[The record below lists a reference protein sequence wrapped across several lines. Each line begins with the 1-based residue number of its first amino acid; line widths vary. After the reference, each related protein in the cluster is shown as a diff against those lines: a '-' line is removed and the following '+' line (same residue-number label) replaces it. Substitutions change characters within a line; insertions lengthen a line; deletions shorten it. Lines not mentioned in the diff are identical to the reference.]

1 MSDEDP
7 RPDKKDTKAAKRPK
21 RDPNQPTPKPARRSV
36 VGSTLKLVVSGAVV
50 LVVGFVT
57 LYSVQIGRPPWAWSS
72 EDQQGFA
79 DYSKQ
84 QVDDARA
91 QVANVDWAK
100 LKDKITEK
108 TKALWE
114 GAGAWEQKLDAK
126 LAELRGGSA
135 PAPATTQA
143 GATTGTSTATPP
155 PQPAVVEPAP
165 PSSLEL
171 GCDAFRAGI
180 RHYKKSMNSQDELRA
195 AKGKFREAY
204 THLEAAHAKAQQQ
217 GDQAQADEI
226 EGYLQQCNVYL
237 EDCSKRET
245 LR

>member
-7 RPDKKDTKAAKRPK
+7 RPEKKDTKSAKRPK

-36 VGSTLKLVVSGAVV
+36 LGSTVKLVIGGAVV
-50 LVVGFVT
+50 LVVGFVA

-79 DYSKQ
+79 DYTKA
-84 QVDDARA
+84 QVDEARA
-91 QVANVDWAK
+91 QVENVDWAA
-100 LKDKITEK
+100 LKDKITAK
-108 TKALWE
+108 TRELWE

-126 LAELRGGSA
+126 LAQLRGGSGA
-135 PAPATTQA
+135 PAPTAQA
-143 GATTGTSTATPP
+143 GTSTAPA
-155 PQPAVVEPAP
+155 QPTAVEPAT

-171 GCDAFRAGI
+171 GCDAFREGI
-180 RHYKKSMNSQDELRA
+180 RHYKRSMNSQDELRT

-204 THLEAAHAKAQQQ
+204 THLDAAHAQAQQK
-217 GDQAQADEI
+217 GDQAQVDEI

-237 EDCSKRET
+237 EDCNKRET

>member
-1 MSDEDP
+1 MADEDP
-7 RPDKKDTKAAKRPK
+7 KPGKKDTTGAKRPR
-21 RDPNQPTPKPARRSV
+21 RDPNQPTPKPARRGV
-36 VGSTLKLVVSGAVV
+36 LGSTVKLAVSGAVV

-72 EDQQGFA
+72 EDQQGFV

-84 QVDDARA
+84 QVDEARA
-91 QVANVDWAK
+91 QVENVDWAA

-108 TKALWE
+108 TKQLWE

-126 LAELRGGSA
+126 LAQLRGGA
-135 PAPATTQA
+135 DPAPAATAQA
-143 GATTGTSTATPP
+143 GATGGAPAAP
-155 PQPAVVEPAP
+155 PQPVAVEPAP

-180 RHYKKSMNSQDELRA
+180 RHYKRSMNSQDELRR

-204 THLEAAHAKAQQQ
+204 THLEAAHAQAQQQ

-226 EGYLQQCNVYL
+226 EGYLQQCNIYL

>member
-7 RPDKKDTKAAKRPK
+7 KAGKKDTKGAKRPK

-36 VGSTLKLVVSGAVV
+36 LGSSLKLIVSGAVV
-50 LVVGFVT
+50 LVVAFVT

-72 EDQQGFA
+72 EDKQGFV
-79 DYSKQ
+79 DYSKA
-84 QVDDARA
+84 QVDEARA
-91 QVANVDWAK
+91 QVESVDWAK

-108 TKALWE
+108 TRQLWE

-126 LAELRGGSA
+126 LAELRGGGA
-135 PAPATTQA
+135 PAPSTTAQA
-143 GATTGTSTATPP
+143 GATSTATPP
-155 PQPAVVEPAP
+155 PQPAAVEPAP

-204 THLEAAHAKAQQQ
+204 THLEAAHAQAQQK

-226 EGYLQQCNVYL
+226 EGYLQQCNIYL